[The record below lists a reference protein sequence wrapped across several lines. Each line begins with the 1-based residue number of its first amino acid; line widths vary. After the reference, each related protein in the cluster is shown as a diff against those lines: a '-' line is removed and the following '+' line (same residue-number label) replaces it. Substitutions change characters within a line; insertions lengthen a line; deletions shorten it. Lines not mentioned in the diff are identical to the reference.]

1 MSQKLHRYE
10 ALAIRGFFSVLVDG
24 VLDEKE
30 GEKKRGGGSSN
41 SDPC

>member
-10 ALAIRGFFSVLVDG
+10 ALAERGFFSVVVDG

-30 GEKKRGGGSSN
+30 GEKKRGGGTRN
-41 SDPC
+41 

>member
-10 ALAIRGFFSVLVDG
+10 ALAVCGFFSVVVDG

-30 GEKKRGGGSSN
+30 GEKKRGGGSLN
-41 SDPC
+41 SDLC

>member
-10 ALAIRGFFSVLVDG
+10 ALAWHGFFSVVVDG